1 MQAAEV
7 TTREIDVAVHDL
19 LGAAL
24 DRACDVLQK
33 RELISTRRRA
43 SAHAETLTADDSPAI
58 LSAKRQWSDVRQA
71 ELPRRP

>member
-1 MQAAEV
+1 VQAAEV

-33 RELISTRRRA
+33 RRTDLEAAWSFRSRDA
-43 SAHAETLTADDSPAI
+43 SPAI
-58 LSAKRQWSDVRQA
+58 LPAKTPVVRCA
-71 ELPRRP
+71 VS